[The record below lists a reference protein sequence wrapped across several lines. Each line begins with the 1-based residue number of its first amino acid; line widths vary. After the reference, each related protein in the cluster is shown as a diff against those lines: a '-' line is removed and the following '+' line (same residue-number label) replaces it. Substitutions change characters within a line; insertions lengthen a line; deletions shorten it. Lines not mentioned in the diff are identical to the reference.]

1 MKNLQKP
8 AESETLFDL
17 EGSTWWRQQL
27 SPNALR
33 RLEEG
38 WQGVFQR
45 TILKLLGKPAEA
57 LGEAFDEELGRPSKE
72 LYAMSGL
79 LLIAEF
85 KDWTIEQAAEEWTL
99 NAGVQYALHLG
110 RDRQYV
116 SARTLDNYR
125 RLLREKVDV
134 QEIFTRVAAALV
146 EELELDIRK
155 QRVDST
161 HVLSAMAQLGR
172 LQLLAVAVRR
182 FLVQLKRRDARGY
195 DGLAES
201 LRQRYEPAETRLFGM
216 GGKPEQP
223 RDQALGQVAQDLAW
237 LVDRFEV
244 GEVHRGWA
252 SYQALERL
260 LAEHCESKEDRT
272 VGIRRQSRDA
282 EGGSTQC
289 LQNPSDTGAGYS
301 GHKGPGYQTQLAQM
315 LPPRDAD
322 GHLEGPGLLT
332 ACVPQSAA
340 VRDNEALP
348 EILAQQKAAGLLPE
362 QMVADTLYGSD
373 ANVQQCGALG
383 VKLLSPVGGVEP
395 KRQGE
400 VRHWCSRAER
410 ERKARLAQRR
420 AEQET
425 PEWRKEYAQR
435 SGIEG
440 VNRALDATTGAKQLR
455 VRGTRAV
462 IVAVSLKATGWNILA
477 AAKIRARRN
486 RKARGRAAH
495 PHPARTSAQF
505 RRPLQPRNA
514 SGHGHLR
521 SGLRRRLPR

>member
-1 MKNLQKP
+1 M
-8 AESETLFDL
+8 
-17 EGSTWWRQQL
+17 
-27 SPNALR
+27 
-33 RLEEG
+33 
-38 WQGVFQR
+38 
-45 TILKLLGKPAEA
+45 
-57 LGEAFDEELGRPSKE
+57 
-72 LYAMSGL
+72 
-79 LLIAEF
+79 
-85 KDWTIEQAAEEWTL
+85 
-99 NAGVQYALHLG
+99 
-110 RDRQYV
+110 
-116 SARTLDNYR
+116 
-125 RLLREKVDV
+125 
-134 QEIFTRVAAALV
+134 
-146 EELELDIRK
+146 
-155 QRVDST
+155 
-161 HVLSAMAQLGR
+161 
-172 LQLLAVAVRR
+172 
-182 FLVQLKRRDARGY
+182 
-195 DGLAES
+195 
-201 LRQRYEPAETRLFGM
+201 
-216 GGKPEQP
+216 
-223 RDQALGQVAQDLAW
+223 
-237 LVDRFEV
+237 
-244 GEVHRGWA
+244 
-252 SYQALERL
+252 
-260 LAEHCESKEDRT
+260 
-272 VGIRRQSRDA
+272 GIRRQSRDA